1 MYDRLDALAG
11 RTFPS
16 PPAHFRERIE
26 AAVRPVLNR
35 RRWIRR
41 GSGAALFALCVLV
54 GLVSVLPTGRERL
67 EGLSVPQLL
76 TLQELRCRDVPR
88 TAGSLAWM
96 SPAEIVEMADL
107 VAHVRILESTI
118 NKDRLIDDILAE
130 RWRPLYVTLE
140 LEVIKSYPQL
150 KEERVSVRGT
160 LGRDDLAII
169 KGGREWIIAL
179 KRRGEVL
186 TPIYSFSP
194 QGVYQVTRGNVS
206 GLLAPPAGSLP
217 VEQAWEMIRDLY
229 DRVHGT
235 AEDDEAVRE
244 GWRSKLAE
252 GDLADCLAALEY
264 LSSLPQ
270 PAVRPEVLVDAIERQ
285 REELLARLPGDG
297 WTALPPEGYSF
308 TGFAGEALGLLAKV
322 ADNNTVEHM
331 VKLYADDLST
341 PRSALAGLEMPM
353 VYLVLAVPGPSRAER
368 FLFLYETRVVSEVKT
383 ERSTRFFNRSLVQR
397 KHEAIQALEDFQGD
411 DIDEI
416 LLMMFADPRR
426 FHLGTSLDLWPVI
439 NTLAKRGNTSIR
451 EPLEAFLANPEEVSL
466 GVRHYE
472 DLEGTVRM
480 VREVLVT
487 LAESQA
493 RGDDREHNLRQ
504 LIEAYRQGST
514 WLAGRICW
522 LIEPGDDEAIAALRE
537 MPMADVAYIVARKVP
552 DPSFAPLL
560 REALE
565 PRVTA
570 SLLEA
575 LHACGAESEALDMAL
590 AELTKP
596 LPNRNKRAV
605 RDAVQERSRIVAF
618 VGRTG
623 DPPVVPLLEKFI
635 GEEIPAQ
642 ARNIMAAAPKED
654 SPPGGPKI
662 SDDLRRTVLEYA
674 LRDTRENAILAL
686 TRLRA
691 ESAMALLEEEYLSDD
706 PRRRI
711 VAAVALYYL
720 GDETGLDL
728 LRKFTQHDERSV
740 PEINDLYMMQG
751 MTADFQRAIRYLR
764 SPRTDALFLER
775 IRNGFGDGDYN
786 LAGDFAFAKDH
797 EAELLP
803 LLVDYLESTD
813 REARHEAY
821 YALNAITGSNFGFDY
836 RQLAGQQ
843 PKVVAEWRD
852 YVNSYL
858 ANQTG
863 DEDSANE

>member
-206 GLLAPPAGSLP
+206 GLL
-217 VEQAWEMIRDLY
+217 E
-229 DRVHGT
+229 
-235 AEDDEAVRE
+235 
-244 GWRSKLAE
+244 
-252 GDLADCLAALEY
+252 
-264 LSSLPQ
+264 

-623 DPPVVPLLEKFI
+623 DPQVVPLL
-635 GEEIPAQ
+635 A
-642 ARNIMAAAPKED
+642 KED